1 MKRRLRLVSHLKYW
15 RSTYILIC
23 LNFILGGVA
32 VAALLWAS
40 FNLGKHYLVAWTI
53 FKVLGF

>member
-1 MKRRLRLVSHLKYW
+1 MKRKFHLRAWKW
-15 RSTYILIC
+15 TYSLII
-23 LNFILGGVA
+23 LNFFLGSVA

-40 FNLGKHYLVAWTI
+40 FNLGEHYLVAWTI